1 MSTSPSIPPTTS
13 PSVPRQHIRL
23 KLIDDAASYLH
34 GAWWPRSRDLEIEGA
49 DLVDQFPPAAG
60 RISRL
65 LFSRPDWD
73 EPATEGRVLR
83 RIRARRGFV
92 KVGSFPSDDTRLMIL
107 TMASGRRLR
116 LAVVPSSTA
125 SAEAERLMRRFGEDG
140 AAEGTDAH
148 WARWDAESPVQ

>member
-1 MSTSPSIPPTTS
+1 MSTSPNTPPTTS
-13 PSVPRQHIRL
+13 DSVPRPAIRL
-23 KLIDDAASYLH
+23 ELVDDAASYLH
-34 GAWWPRSRDLEIEGA
+34 GAWWPRSRDLEVEAA

-73 EPATEGRVLR
+73 EPTTEGRVLR

-116 LAVVPSSTA
+116 LVVVPSSTA
-125 SAEAERLMRRFGEDG
+125 TAEGERLLRRFGEDG
-140 AAEGTDAH
+140 AADGTEAD
-148 WARWDAESPVQ
+148 WARWDDETPLP